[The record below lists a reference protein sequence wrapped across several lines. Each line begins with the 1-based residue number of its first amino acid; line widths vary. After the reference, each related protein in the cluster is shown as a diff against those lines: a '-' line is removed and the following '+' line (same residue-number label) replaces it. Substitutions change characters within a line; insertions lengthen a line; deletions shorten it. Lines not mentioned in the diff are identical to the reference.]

1 MKITKIC
8 NVCKLGIDET
18 KEYARFTHFKKKDDK
33 LSEGYY
39 HIECF
44 RGKVLGKDLEKEAR
58 GILNFAKEKLGI
70 PEVVQI

>member
-1 MKITKIC
+1 MCGI
-8 NVCKLGIDET
+8 CKLGIDEN
-18 KEYARFTHFKKKDDK
+18 KEFAMFTHYKNKKSK
-33 LSEGYY
+33 LTESYY

-44 RGKVLGKDLEKEAR
+44 RNKILGKDLEKEAR